1 MDSGVLCKKVCDE
14 LARELL
20 IAISYAVPDQV
31 LDLSFL
37 PVVDRVLVANGDGH
51 EKYVSELMSI
61 SNMQSPYFK
70 T

>member
-1 MDSGVLCKKVCDE
+1 MDNGVLCKEVSDE

-20 IAISYAVPDQV
+20 IAISYPVDQV

-37 PVVDRVLVANGDGH
+37 SVVDRVVVANGDGH

-61 SNMQSPYFK
+61 SNV
-70 T
+70 